1 MQQDIETIIGKLK
14 YFIEDVSLGNT
25 ISTAILPDNRII
37 DDLGL
42 DSLDFASVLLAC
54 EQWLGI
60 KVQEREVDWRT
71 IQTVKELAQFLYQQ
85 Q

>member
-1 MQQDIETIIGKLK
+1 MPQDLETIIEKLK
-14 YFIEDVSLGNT
+14 LFIEDVSLGNVMSET
-25 ISTAILPDNRII
+25 IIPDNRII

-54 EQWLGI
+54 EQFLGI
-60 KVQEREVDWRT
+60 KVQERAVDWRT
-71 IQTVKELAQFLYQQ
+71 IQTVRELAQFLYQQ

>member
-1 MQQDIETIIGKLK
+1 MQQDIEAIIAKLK
-14 YFIEDVSLGNT
+14 IFIEEVSLGNVTTET
-25 ISTAILPDNRII
+25 ISPDNRII

-42 DSLDFASVLLAC
+42 DSLDYASVLLAC

-60 KVQEREVDWRT
+60 KVQERAVDWRT
-71 IQTVKELAQFLYQQ
+71 IQTVRELAQFLYQQ

>member
-25 ISTAILPDNRII
+25 TSTAILPDNRII

-71 IQTVKELAQFLYQQ
+71 IQTVRELAQFLYQQ